1 MPLHD
6 WYDLSGWEGV
16 HTLWMVDLL
25 RWIKPRL
32 PEGYRAYIGAA
43 PVLAIGCTAENP
55 DIQVRQ
61 EPSDSPAN
69 PPPGPEIDQL
79 EPDQQIAVAS
89 LDAGTSLYV
98 EQNRRLV
105 AAIEL
110 ISPRNKDR
118 LAAQSGYGA
127 RYAGY
132 LIEGVHLLLV
142 DVHPRPRHFSF
153 ADQIAIE
160 LEMVQPAL
168 PTPLAVSYLVGG
180 PAPTGGRFLGI
191 WRRRLTPGEPLPTM
205 RLPLTVD
212 LSIPVALEETYN
224 RAAADAY
231 L

>member
-16 HTLWMVDLL
+16 HTLWMGDLL

-43 PVLAIGCTAENP
+43 PMLAIGGTLEKP
-55 DIQVRQ
+55 DIQVRKGSPDAPAPPLPGT
-61 EPSDSPAN
+61 ESD
-69 PPPGPEIDQL
+69 QM
-79 EPDQQIAVAS
+79 EPDQQIALAS

-98 EQNRRLV
+98 EQNRCMV

-118 LAAQSGYGA
+118 LAAQSGYAA

-153 ADQIAIE
+153 ADQIAVE
-160 LEMVQPAL
+160 LEMAQPAL
-168 PTPLAVSYLVGG
+168 PAPLAVSYLVGG
-180 PAPTGGRFLGI
+180 PAPTGGRYLGI

-212 LSIPVALEETYN
+212 LTIPVDLEETYS